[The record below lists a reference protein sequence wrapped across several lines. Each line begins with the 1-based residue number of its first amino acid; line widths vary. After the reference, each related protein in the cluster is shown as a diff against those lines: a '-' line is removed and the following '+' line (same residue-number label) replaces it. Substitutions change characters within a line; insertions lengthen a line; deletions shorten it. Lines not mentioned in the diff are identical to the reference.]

1 MHRKKQRRILHISRI
16 EEGGV
21 AKVLENLVTSYE
33 RDEYEPVVLFKSSLE
48 SPLKQRLNRKGIK
61 VLSLSN
67 DTASSINSFVEKKSR
82 KIGERLNASFG
93 NNISNAYYSLKSLK
107 QFFLEQIPEA
117 KLFLSAFRACQ
128 PDLIHTHHNTIAG
141 KAEIIA
147 SNIAGLPCI
156 SHRHG
161 YKKLSTFDIL
171 FSKIVSGNIYISH
184 DIADSYIKQGE
195 NKFRCH
201 IVHNG
206 INVEYFKPLGTS
218 LDVRKKY
225 KLSSNEIVFGTVGRI
240 DWWKG
245 HEYFLKAFA
254 RVKKSITNAKA
265 FIIGG
270 LETNSSPERNRQ
282 YLQYLK
288 ELVQTLGISNDVI
301 FTGQRDDIPRL
312 LDALDVFVH
321 ASSKPEPFGLV
332 IIEAMAMGI
341 PVIATAAG
349 GVLDIIEHEIN
360 GFLVERKDSIAIA
373 NAMLSIIS
381 DKQRAEQM
389 GIAARQRVIDKFSIK
404 QQVKLVQDIY
414 ESILFK
420 IPMKN

>member
-1 MHRKKQRRILHISRI
+1 M
-16 EEGGV
+16 
-21 AKVLENLVTSYE
+21 T
-33 RDEYEPVVLFKSSLE
+33 
-48 SPLKQRLNRKGIK
+48 
-61 VLSLSN
+61 
-67 DTASSINSFVEKKSR
+67 SSINSFDERKNR

-93 NNISNAYYSLKSLK
+93 NNISNAYFSIKSFK
-107 QFFLEQIPEA
+107 QFILKQIPEA
-117 KLFLSAFRACQ
+117 KLFLSAFRAFQ

-147 SNIAGLPCI
+147 SNIAGFPCI

-171 FSKIVSGNIYISH
+171 FSKIISANICISQ
-184 DIADSYIKQGE
+184 DIANSYIKQGE
-195 NKFRCH
+195 NKSSYH

-206 INVEYFKPLGTS
+206 INVESFKPLGTS

-225 KLSSNEIVFGTVGRI
+225 KLSSNEIIFGTVGRI

-254 RVKKSITNAKA
+254 RVKKRITNAKA
-265 FIIGG
+265 LIVGG
-270 LETNSSPERNRQ
+270 LETNISPERNRK
-282 YLQYLK
+282 YFRYLK
-288 ELVQTLGISNDVI
+288 ELVQELGIYNDVI
-301 FTGQRDDIPRL
+301 FTGHSDDIPRL
-312 LDALDVFVH
+312 LNALDVFVH

-341 PVIATAAG
+341 PVVATAAG

-360 GFLVERKDSIAIA
+360 GFLVERKDYKAIA

-381 DKQRAEQM
+381 DKQRADRM
-389 GIAARQRVIDKFSIK
+389 GIAARQRVIDKFTIK
-404 QQVKLVQDIY
+404 KQVKLIQDIY
-414 ESILFK
+414 ESLLFN
-420 IPMKN
+420 IPNESFNI